1 MNKEMISSAKDAGS
15 SQKEMLFMRGKA
27 MSGAPII
34 SGTIQLPKPPMVDG
48 MTMKNTMI
56 RPCAVTNTL
65 KTSGLP
71 KICMPG
77 SISSARMAMESTP
90 PMTPPTMAKMRY
102 IVPMS
107 LWLVE

>member
-1 MNKEMISSAKDAGS
+1 
-15 SQKEMLFMRGKA
+15 
-27 MSGAPII
+27 MSGAPIMR
-34 SGTIQLPKPPMVDG
+34 GTIQLPKPPMVDG

-56 RPCAVTNTL
+56 SPWAVTNTL

-77 SISSARMAMESTP
+77 SMSSARMAIDNRP
-90 PMTPPTMAKMRY
+90 PTTPPTMARMRY

-107 LWLVE
+107 L